1 MKKTLFLFLISIL
14 IISCKNDIDDNSINQ
29 SKTIENN
36 ELITL
41 KSGIVVEKRG
51 DLYIFG
57 GDMILS
63 SLQLKS
69 LDEKGNL
76 LGDNNIPEDKAD
88 TSIHPVFNLPM
99 STLEGDNKN
108 ITAKFGD

>member
-14 IISCKNDIDDNSINQ
+14 ITSCKNDIDDNSTNQ

-69 LDEKGNL
+69 LDEKR
-76 LGDNNIPEDKAD
+76 
-88 TSIHPVFNLPM
+88 
-99 STLEGDNKN
+99 
-108 ITAKFGD
+108 